1 MLRSDQLLKAHN
13 SLIKNE
19 TQKKKG
25 GKNKE
30 NPPISHKQSS
40 KSSKAN

>member
-19 TQKKKG
+19 TQEKKKG
-25 GKNKE
+25 KKQGK
-30 NPPISHKQSS
+30 PTYIT
-40 KSSKAN
+40 

>member
-19 TQKKKG
+19 TQEKKKG
-25 GKNKE
+25 EGGAGGEQGK
-30 NPPISHKQSS
+30 PTYIT
-40 KSSKAN
+40 